1 MSLQSNVNENIQL
14 MVKTYLLYFIEAN
27 NVVTMAQKNKQISNY
42 RYNKLFSMQRLDK
55 GRKKQ

>member
-42 RYNKLFSMQRLDK
+42 RYNKLFSM
-55 GRKKQ
+55 